1 MVFRIGRIP
10 LMREL
15 IVEQQDRP
23 VLEKAAVAV
32 ARFDYRTM
40 TAEAVGVFSSLAE
53 FAEALEAECRSE
65 GYLPPGPVAVDR
77 NGYGVVRVAEVD
89 GRVVDE
95 YHLIAN
101 DGSRHGK
108 AGGVAGF
115 SVVCNGD
122 GSVSSVYPCGIYA
135 SEAEIRDLDAF
146 ERQVIKG
153 LEDYLWRWLMIPFSA
168 GVGDR

>member
-1 MVFRIGRIP
+1 M
-10 LMREL
+10 
-15 IVEQQDRP
+15 QDHHLAYQLHHP
-23 VLEKAAVAV
+23 VAV
-32 ARFDYRTM
+32 SRFNLRTG
-40 TAEAVGVFSSLAE
+40 TAEAFGVFPSLAE
-53 FAEALEAECRSE
+53 VSEALEAECRSE
-65 GYLPPGPVAVDR
+65 GYPPPGPVAVDR

-89 GRVVDE
+89 GGVVDE

-101 DGSRHGK
+101 DGSRHGE

-122 GSVSSVYPCGIYA
+122 GSVSNVYPCGIYA

-153 LEDYLWRWLMIPFSA
+153 IEDHPRRWLIIPFSA